1 MLDLLRGD
9 LGSGDLVLSC
19 ELRFRMRFYDLT
31 TIFPLLRP
39 AEADAPMAAA
49 FC

>member
-19 ELRFRMRFYDLT
+19 ELRLRMRFYDLT
-31 TIFPLLRP
+31 TIFPLLRV
-39 AEADAPMAAA
+39 AEADALMIAT
-49 FC
+49 FY